1 MSILGN
7 HKKAL
12 RRLLTIFHSPK
23 QRVFLSLFAF
33 LFVSILLIV
42 PNRAQ
47 AAFCDIQVIGDV
59 FKINPCDIFLWV
71 INIFLALI
79 QAFMFFLV
87 SIAATFLT
95 FVIVDLNQYV
105 GYFDNQ
111 MVRAGWGFVRDIVN
125 MFFAII
131 LAVIAIGTIL
141 GMQEYNLRRLLPK
154 LIIAALLV
162 NFSLFL
168 GAIVINISNVLM
180 GFFITSGFGTQQGNL
195 GDTLINA
202 LRMGDFQLNVTEKIE
217 VSPGVTETISA
228 TQLHTINLIFSIIF
242 AFAAACLFVYMSIQF
257 VIRIVAL
264 WAALILSPIAMISTV
279 LPQTSGYYNKWWN
292 DLLRWSL
299 FGVFASFFLWLS
311 VWLVAYLGDTTTNL
325 FRASAN
331 YPISP
336 EGGIVPFLT
345 VGKTL
350 LQYILVFVFLQQGMA
365 VSKSMASEGAAI
377 AGHWTGR
384 AAGAAM
390 MPIAASVATGRR
402 LAGREV
408 TDRTRG
414 LREGVSSRLER
425 IPLVGSAVSAPI
437 RAGLRSEEAAVG
449 EQLDK
454 YRKELSLGPKAQE
467 SLQNRLGSIL
477 DKREKSAALLA
488 LAEKGKPLPAE
499 DYKKSLTYLSGLG
512 KEGMLVA
519 ANPTLALQTLAQRNA
534 PFFAKSGV
542 SAADIAGKTS
552 QELRT
557 GNPAVQKAFAALID
571 EYKLYTRPNAALV
584 TADTFENDNFVNAF
598 MNSQKVTG
606 TTIGSIMDAGHALG
620 KMTIGINKFI
630 ESLGRDEAQLQN
642 FVSNNRPTAD
652 YLQKNP
658 MVIASGI
665 DATKL
670 QEIMDRAE
678 KKGAFE
684 TAEELRRNQ
693 NNYRGRGSSGGQN
706 EGIGL

>member
-1 MSILGN
+1 MPLLKSKKHLLGKISVPALKGRRGSLVVFFTLLLSGVALVPRVAYAGPLCEVANIAGIL
-7 HKKAL
+7 
-12 RRLLTIFHSPK
+12 S
-23 QRVFLSLFAF
+23 
-33 LFVSILLIV
+33 
-42 PNRAQ
+42 
-47 AAFCDIQVIGDV
+47 
-59 FKINPCDIFLWV
+59 INPCDIFLMIV
-71 INIFLALI
+71 NVFLTLI
-79 QAFMFFLV
+79 QAFMFMLVTVAGAFL
-87 SIAATFLT
+87 S
-95 FVIVDLNQYV
+95 FVLIDLNQYV
-105 GYFDNQ
+105 GYFDNP

-131 LAVIAIGTIL
+131 LAIIAIGTIL

-154 LIIAALLV
+154 FIIAALLV

-168 GAIVINISNVLM
+168 GAFIINISNVLM
-180 GFFITSGFGTQQGNL
+180 GFFITLGFGTQQTNI
-195 GDTLINA
+195 GDVLINA
-202 LRMGDFQLNVTEKIE
+202 LRLGDLQLN
-217 VSPGVTETISA
+217 
-228 TQLHTINLIFSIIF
+228 TQPTGGSSTWLTGEQLKTINLIFSIIF
-242 AFAAACLFVYMSIQF
+242 AFAAATLFVYMALQF

-264 WAALILSPIAMISTV
+264 WAALILSPVAMISTI
-279 LPQTSGYYNKWWN
+279 LPQTSGFYNKWWN

-299 FGVFASFFLWLS
+299 FGVYASFFIWLTS
-311 VWLVAYLGDTTTNL
+311 WLVLYLNTSSTPL
-325 FRASAN
+325 FASASQTL
-331 YPISP
+331 IVS
-336 EGGIVPFLT
+336 GGIVPFLAIAKT
-345 VGKTL
+345 V
-350 LQYILVFVFLQQGMA
+350 LQYVLVFVFLQQGMNI
-365 VSKSMASEGAAI
+365 SKDMAREGAAI

-384 AAGAAM
+384 VMGAAM
-390 MPIAASVATGRR
+390 MPVAASVATGRR

-408 TDRTRG
+408 TDRTRS

-437 RAGLRSEEAAVG
+437 RAGLRSEEASVG
-449 EQLDK
+449 EHLDK

-467 SLQNRLGSIL
+467 SLQNRLGGIL
-477 DKREKSAALLA
+477 DKREKAAALLA
-488 LAEKGKPLPAE
+488 LAEKGKTLPAE

-557 GNPAVQKAFAALID
+557 SDPAVQKAFAALID
-571 EYKLYTRPNAALV
+571 EYKLYTRPNAALI
-584 TADTFENDNFVNAF
+584 TADTFENDNFMNAF
-598 MNSQKVTG
+598 MNNQKVTG

-620 KMTIGINKFI
+620 KMTAGINRFI
-630 ESLGRDEAQLQN
+630 ESLSRDEAQLQN
-642 FVSNNRPTAD
+642 FIFNNRPTAD

-670 QEIMDRAE
+670 QEIMDRAA

-693 NNYRGRGSSGGQN
+693 NNNRGRGPSGGQS